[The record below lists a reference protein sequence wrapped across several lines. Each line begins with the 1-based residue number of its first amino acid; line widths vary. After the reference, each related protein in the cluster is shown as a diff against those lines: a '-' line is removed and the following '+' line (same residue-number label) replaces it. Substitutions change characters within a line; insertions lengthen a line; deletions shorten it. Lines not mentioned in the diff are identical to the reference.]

1 MKLQNRIFKMDNLDA
16 VSFFNGLVFFSPVAL
31 LVRTET
37 GISVNDFFVLQ
48 ALLSIC
54 IFVGEI
60 PTGRLSDKLGHRNT
74 LILSQL
80 MLLFARV
87 LLLAAFINKSMVLFV
102 IEVFVEGM
110 AACFSSGT
118 QSAYIYSV
126 EPKDTFVSK
135 TAHVANCGTAGFVI
149 STITYVF
156 IYKFYGIP
164 GLLVATILADLAAVI
179 ASFGLRREVNTDKR
193 QNCVMAGKCRTFKS
207 VCNIK
212 TVWIIVFLA
221 SINIAYVLI
230 NFFFVEKLM
239 EIDISEVYMTPV
251 ILGYSIIQL
260 SSEFILNKVKTIEK
274 NIVFVC
280 SFFLA
285 GLMLCFLGLLS
296 DRIVIVA
303 IMLVLPLVID
313 ISTYLLDEVQNK
325 VVDEQG
331 NDKRRAEIISIFN
344 MGVNLVEIVFL
355 FGSAYVAN
363 LGTMVCFIVIGI
375 TMILL
380 GNLSIVFKPFIK

>member
-164 GLLVATILADLAAVI
+164 GLLVATILAAVI
-179 ASFGLRREVNTDKR
+179 TSFGLKREVNTDKR

-296 DRIVIVA
+296 GRIVIVA

-380 GNLSIVFKPFIK
+380 GNLSIVFKPFSK

>member
-31 LVRTET
+31 LVRTQT

-80 MLLFARV
+80 MLLFARA

-230 NFFFVEKLM
+230 NFFVEKLM

-380 GNLSIVFKPFIK
+380 GNLSIVFKPFSK

>member
-1 MKLQNRIFKMDNLDA
+1 M
-16 VSFFNGLVFFSPVAL
+16 
-31 LVRTET
+31 
-37 GISVNDFFVLQ
+37 ISLYFRRFCRYVL
-48 ALLSIC
+48 
-54 IFVGEI
+54 FVGEI

-126 EPKDTFVSK
+126 EPKETFVSK

-156 IYKFYGIP
+156 IYKFYGIS